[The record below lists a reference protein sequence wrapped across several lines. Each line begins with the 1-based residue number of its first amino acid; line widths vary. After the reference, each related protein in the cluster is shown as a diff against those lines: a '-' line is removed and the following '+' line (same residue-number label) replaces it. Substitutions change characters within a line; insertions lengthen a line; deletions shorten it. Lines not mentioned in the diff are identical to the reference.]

1 MLENASEEE
10 LERLLDKIESSR
22 FTTDSGS
29 TEQGLKGR
37 IEQGTLEDNSSKMN
51 RKTEQNRSY
60 IQDNRSKNSLKNVS
74 KSGDEV
80 KEPNNSDEDLNKLY
94 EDVSKKLSQI
104 ESRKEKDLERDSKSL
119 SNQKI
124 EKAMKIA
131 NKYFKEKGYSEKV
144 IEGNQGLIRKAVVRF
159 LKNNG

>member
-144 IEGNQGLIRKAVVRF
+144 IEGNRGLIRKAVVRF